1 MPFLGALGFD
11 SGSWGGPHAPV
22 RAAWWLLAALWL
34 IGAGSAAAQTWT
46 STAPTAR
53 REPAERSFWN
63 VSSDASFTTYAV
75 ASTLSPIVW
84 ERRRFVESLGL
95 THVLR
100 LGEDPTE
107 SRFQV
112 HTAAT
117 LRLDQDFGRD
127 CIRETDRCYDA
138 TNASDALG
146 YQPLARRTR
155 LDVPTF
161 QVELRGPRALSV
173 RAGRQIEMD
182 PAGMFRFDGVRI
194 AVRPLRWVAAEAY
207 GGRQVRPG
215 SFAGSP
221 GLGTQGSIHLVLPE
235 TLAPSDYPQLQP
247 TPRTHLFGAALS
259 LGLDRYATVRAFAR
273 EMRNPEGSVL
283 SLAGV
288 GLTSRPH
295 AAIELRGDLV
305 WELGREELVEAYAE
319 LAAHAFEGTARVRVR
334 HHVPRFD
341 AGSIWG
347 FFDPV
352 PVSQLEVALDA
363 PPIGDVRLGGIL
375 RGRRSR
381 PDEVERDLGG
391 ELWGRI
397 ARGGWRAELRGFLWA
412 GSLRPVAAVLG
423 EVRRNIGA
431 RGAAWWR
438 GSVWRFDDPWRQQRD
453 TTSVSLALGGEFR
466 VTRQSRFALDVEWA
480 HSGLVRH
487 RVRALASFLLRV
499 WR

>member
-1 MPFLGALGFD
+1 MRAAVLLLVALGVF
-11 SGSWGGPHAPV
+11 
-22 RAAWWLLAALWL
+22 AAS
-34 IGAGSAAAQTWT
+34 SAHAQTWT

-53 REPAERSFWN
+53 PEPAERSFWN
-63 VSSDASFTTYAV
+63 VQSDASFTTYAV

-84 ERRRFVESLGL
+84 ERRRFVETLGL
-95 THVLR
+95 MHVLK
-100 LGEDPTE
+100 LGEDPAE
-107 SRFQV
+107 SRFQI
-112 HTAAT
+112 HTSLA

-127 CIRETDRCYDA
+127 CIRDTDRCYDA

-161 QVELRGPRALSV
+161 QLELRGPRGLSV
-173 RAGRQIEMD
+173 RAGRQIGMD
-182 PAGMFRFDGVRI
+182 PAGMYRFDGGRV
-194 AVRPLRWVAAEAY
+194 AARPLRWLELEGYA
-207 GGRQVRPG
+207 GRQVRPG
-215 SFAGSP
+215 TFGGSP

-235 TLAPSDYPQLQP
+235 TLAPSDYPQIQP
-247 TPRTHLFGAALS
+247 TPRTRLFGAAVAV
-259 LGLDRYATVRAFAR
+259 GLDRYAKARAFVR
-273 EMRNPEGSVL
+273 EMRSEEGTVL
-283 SLAGV
+283 SYAGV

-295 AAIELRGDLV
+295 AALELRGDMV
-305 WELGREELVEAYAE
+305 WELGRGELVEAYAE
-319 LAAHAFEGTARVRVR
+319 LAAHAFEGTARVRIR

-352 PVSQLEVALDA
+352 PVSQLELALDA

-375 RGRRSR
+375 RGRRSE
-381 PDEVERDLGG
+381 PGNEVERDLGG

-397 ARGGWRAELRGFLWA
+397 ARGGWRAELRGFVWG

-453 TTSVSLALGGEFR
+453 TTSVSLAFGGEFR
-466 VTRQSRFALDVEWA
+466 LTRQSRFALDVEWA

-487 RVRALASFLLRV
+487 RVRALASFLLRT